1 MPSSEQP
8 SHHTPTFQDLMQI
21 VSRLRAPDGCP
32 WDLEQTHS
40 SLKRN
45 LLEESYEALEAID
58 SGDPSKLSEELG
70 DVLVQVAFHCQI
82 AEEAGTFQ
90 AADVIQKIND
100 KLVRRHPHVFGDATA
115 SDAREVEQQWEKL
128 KEAEGTRRSRVE
140 GIPKDLPALA
150 AAQLTQDRVARDGF
164 EWDDISG
171 VLDKVSEEVEELKQ
185 ANTDAERASEFG
197 DLLLALV
204 NLGRWMGIHAEDAMR
219 QANIRFGERYQLME
233 QAARQQD
240 TRLRDLT
247 LEEKEALWQQA
258 KRQLRGE

>member
-1 MPSSEQP
+1 
-8 SHHTPTFQDLMQI
+8 MQI

-82 AEEAGTFQ
+82 AEEAGTFR

-204 NLGRWMGIHAEDAMR
+204 NLGRWMGIHAEDALR
-219 QANIRFGERYQLME
+219 QANTRFTERYQLME
-233 QAARQQD
+233 EAARQQD

-247 LEEKEALWQQA
+247 LDQKEALWQQA

>member
-1 MPSSEQP
+1 
-8 SHHTPTFQDLMQI
+8 MQI

-150 AAQLTQDRVARDGF
+150 AAQLTQDRVSRDGF
-164 EWDDISG
+164 EWGDISG
-171 VLDKVSEEVEELKQ
+171 VLDKVAEEVEELKQ

-204 NLGRWMGIHAEDAMR
+204 NLGRWMGIHTEDALR
-219 QANIRFGERYQLME
+219 QANTRFTERYQLME
-233 QAARQQD
+233 EAARQQD

-247 LEEKEALWQQA
+247 LDQKEALWQQA

>member
-1 MPSSEQP
+1 MATNDSGFGE
-8 SHHTPTFQDLMQI
+8 LVKL
-21 VSRLRAPDGCP
+21 VSLLRGPEGCP
-32 WDLEQTHS
+32 WDREQTHAT
-40 SLKRN
+40 LKRN
-45 LLEESYEALEAID
+45 LVEECYEALEAID
-58 SGDPSKLSEELG
+58 DEAPGKLSEELG
-70 DVLVQVAFHCQI
+70 DVLVQVVFHAQI
-82 AEEAGTFQ
+82 AKESGSFDV
-90 AADVIQKIND
+90 ADVVEKIRD

-150 AAQLTQDRVARDGF
+150 AAQLTQDRVSRDGF
-164 EWDDISG
+164 EWGDISG
-171 VLDKVSEEVEELKQ
+171 VLDKVAEEVEELKQ

-204 NLGRWMGIHAEDAMR
+204 NLGRWMGIHAEDALR
-219 QANIRFGERYQLME
+219 QANTRFTERYQLME
-233 QAARQQD
+233 EAARQQD

>member
-1 MPSSEQP
+1 
-8 SHHTPTFQDLMQI
+8 MQI

>member
-1 MPSSEQP
+1 
-8 SHHTPTFQDLMQI
+8 MQI

-100 KLVRRHPHVFGDATA
+100 KLVRRHPHVFADATA